1 MTNGY
6 EIDYEYNADER
17 IYHHAAIINDKS
29 RGQDMKIE
37 WVGNKREVPKVG
49 ILNSGDIREVPNE
62 VGKAYIKQG
71 LAV

>member
-1 MTNGY
+1 
-6 EIDYEYNADER
+6 
-17 IYHHAAIINDKS
+17 
-29 RGQDMKIE
+29 MKIE

-71 LAV
+71 LAVEIKKSKGGGK